1 MSYKIAI
8 FNVFLKKDIKIILR
22 LFCLA
27 RSVTRVVISCLARF
41 ARRSK
46 EKESLLVVYS
56 ETKIRRK
63 ISKYGCP
70 NCPYA
75 GSWHNMLC
83 SFGYSSLDV
92 KKKKNILCK
101 TL

>member
-1 MSYKIAI
+1 MSYKIAV
-8 FNVFLKKDIKIILR
+8 FNVFLNFAPILSR
-22 LFCLA
+22 AFSHA
-27 RSVTRVVISCLARF
+27 RGHFSVSRVSLDELR
-41 ARRSK
+41 K
-46 EKESLLVVYS
+46 KESLLVVYS
-56 ETKIRRK
+56 QTKIRRK

-75 GSWHNMLC
+75 GSWHKMLC

-92 KKKKNILCK
+92 KKTILCK